1 MIKKLA
7 LINDLCSVGRCS
19 LSIQIPVVTALQL
32 SACPIPTA
40 VLSNHTA
47 FPHVSSTGLGAV
59 MEERL
64 ETLSENDIHFDGILI
79 GYLGACTDL
88 RALDAYLEAEK
99 LRNPALRIFLDP
111 AMADHGRLYHGMTEE
126 HIEAMRAVCRKADL
140 ICPNLTEAAF
150 LADFD
155 YAGLKETLDR
165 CTSAATRGMVM
176 HALLSELHHLTEGQI
191 VVTGVEAYPET
202 AEDRATTPEALIN
215 VVSEADGD
223 LRLVEQARSG
233 DARPGT
239 GDLFSAL
246 VASLCLRGEEL
257 ESATRRAAD
266 FVALCIRHSE
276 EEKVPI
282 VYGVQFEDVLGAL

>member
-1 MIKKLA
+1 
-7 LINDLCSVGRCS
+7 
-19 LSIQIPVVTALQL
+19 
-32 SACPIPTA
+32 
-40 VLSNHTA
+40 
-47 FPHVSSTGLGAV
+47 

-79 GYLGACTDL
+79 GYLGDCTDL
-88 RALDAYLEAEK
+88 QALDAYLEAEK

-111 AMADHGRLYHGMTEE
+111 AMADHGRLYRGMTEE
-126 HIEAMRAVCRKADL
+126 HIEAMRALCRKADL

-150 LADFD
+150 LSDFD

-176 HALLSELHHLTEGQI
+176 HALLSELHHLTEGQM

-223 LRLVEQARSG
+223 LRFVEHARSG

-239 GDLFSAL
+239 GDLFSAI

-257 ESATRRAAD
+257 ENATRRAAD

>member
-1 MIKKLA
+1 
-7 LINDLCSVGRCS
+7 
-19 LSIQIPVVTALQL
+19 
-32 SACPIPTA
+32 
-40 VLSNHTA
+40 
-47 FPHVSSTGLGAV
+47 

-79 GYLGACTDL
+79 GYLGDCTDL

-111 AMADHGRLYHGMTEE
+111 AMADHGRLYRGMTEE
-126 HIEAMRAVCRKADL
+126 HIEAMRALCRKADL
-140 ICPNLTEAAF
+140 ICPNLTEAAS

-223 LRLVEQARSG
+223 LRFVEHARSG

-239 GDLFSAL
+239 GDLFSAI
-246 VASLCLRGEEL
+246 VASLCLRGEAL
-257 ESATRRAAD
+257 ENATRRAAD
-266 FVALCIRHSE
+266 FVALCIQHSE

-282 VYGVQFEDVLGAL
+282 VYGVQFEDVLSAL

>member
-19 LSIQIPVVTALQL
+19 LSIQMPVVSALQL

-79 GYLGACTDL
+79 GYLGDC
-88 RALDAYLEAEK
+88 
-99 LRNPALRIFLDP
+99 
-111 AMADHGRLYHGMTEE
+111 
-126 HIEAMRAVCRKADL
+126 
-140 ICPNLTEAAF
+140 
-150 LADFD
+150 
-155 YAGLKETLDR
+155 
-165 CTSAATRGMVM
+165 
-176 HALLSELHHLTEGQI
+176 
-191 VVTGVEAYPET
+191 T

-223 LRLVEQARSG
+223 LRFVEHARSG

-239 GDLFSAL
+239 GDLFSAII
-246 VASLCLRGEEL
+246 ASLCLRGEAL
-257 ESATRRAAD
+257 ENTTRRAAD

-282 VYGVQFEDVLGAL
+282 VYGVQFEDVLSAL